1 MPVVEM
7 AVALL
12 ESGFVPVP
20 LLPGKKHIDVE
31 ATGRK
36 AHHFRTRSKQMKN
49 LVFASLT
56 TSLADFPP
64 TKEEVGRWFQSGVCN
79 IGLIGGFGNLAV
91 LDFDDTRSYERF
103 SAQNRTLASVSP
115 TARTPDGFHVYVRSK
130 DPMISSS
137 LYCGMK
143 RVGHVKALGGYVVC
157 PPSVLSAGGRYSW
170 AQGKSA
176 FDCQP
181 PLIPDLDSLGLSSV
195 SLVKR
200 LYDDALGRGGFVDR

>member
-1 MPVVEM
+1 MAVVET
-7 AVALL
+7 AGALF
-12 ESGFVPVP
+12 EAGFVPLP

-64 TKEEVGRWFQSGVCN
+64 SKEEVERWFQSSDFN
-79 IGLIGGFGNLAV
+79 IGLIGGFGNLAI
-91 LDFDDTRSYERF
+91 LDFDVMRSYERF
-103 SAQNRTLASVSP
+103 SAQNEALALVSP
-115 TARTPDGFHVYVRSK
+115 TAQTPNGMHVYVRSK
-130 DPMISSS
+130 APMISSS

-143 RVGHVKALGGYVVC
+143 RIGHVKALGGYVVC
-157 PPSVLSAGGRYSW
+157 PPSVLNAGGRYAWMPGRSV
-170 AQGKSA
+170 

-181 PLIPDLDSLGLSSV
+181 PVVPDLESLGLSTI

-200 LYDDALGRGGFVDR
+200 LYNDALGRGGFVDR

>member
-1 MPVVEM
+1 MPLVET
-7 AVALL
+7 AIALL
-12 ESGFVPVP
+12 EAGFVPLP
-20 LLPGKKHIDVE
+20 LLSGKKHIDVE

-56 TSLADFPP
+56 TSLADIPP
-64 TKEEVGRWFQSGVCN
+64 TKEEVERWFQSGTCN

-91 LDFDDTRSYERF
+91 LDFDDNRSYERF
-103 SAQNRTLASVSP
+103 SAQNHALVSKSP
-115 TARTPDGFHVYVRSK
+115 TAQTPDGIHVYVRSTA
-130 DPMISSS
+130 PMISSS
-137 LYCGMK
+137 LYFGIK

-157 PPSVLSAGGRYSW
+157 PPSVLSAGGSYSW
-170 AQGKSA
+170 VQGQSV
-176 FDCQP
+176 FDCLP
-181 PLIPDLDSLGLSSV
+181 PLVSDLETLGLSSV